1 MSKVVT
7 KNEIKSAIEE
17 VEVAVGSISGVVTSI
32 GSSSSRNLI
41 GRWFSNRT
49 VETDTYNERVYLG
62 LLNHLVQIYKDSGEV
77 KSDRTN
83 TGTYS
88 DFGPQCVYDLR
99 KGFPLLTTKAMRF
112 KSIWI
117 ELIWFLKGDTRL
129 DFLHKFGVHIWDEW
143 ANAEGDLGPIYGEM
157 WRDWGDG
164 HIDQISNL
172 LHMLKRDPDSRRMI
186 VTGWDPDLLPK
197 SGNSFSQNISLGKQ
211 ALPPCHTMWQVYTS
225 LIPAAEV
232 RDRLMSSPYVNSSSV
247 PPIEKVS
254 EVYRLAEECSIP
266 IRYLD
271 LKLYQRSGDVFLGV
285 PYNVASYSLLML
297 VLCTITGYL
306 PRYFIHTFGD
316 VHLYSN
322 HVEQAML
329 QLSRTPKPSPVV
341 TLNDSA
347 LLSTSVIPNLSLDFF
362 LDNPETSLLLLNY
375 ESHPS
380 IPAPVAV

>member
-7 KNEIKSAIEE
+7 KDEVKSAIND
-17 VEVAVGSISGVVTSI
+17 VDVALGSVSGVVASI
-32 GSSSSRNLI
+32 DSLPSRNLI
-41 GRWFSNRT
+41 DRWFSNRT
-49 VETDTYNERVYLG
+49 VETDTDNERVYLG
-62 LLNHLVQIYKDSGEV
+62 LLDHLVSIYKNSYGV

-117 ELIWFLKGDTRL
+117 ELVWFLKGCTTIG
-129 DFLHKFGVHIWDEW
+129 FLHNFGVHIWDEW
-143 ANAEGDLGPIYGEM
+143 ANEEGDLGPIYGEM
-157 WRDWGDG
+157 WRDWGDE
-164 HIDQISNL
+164 HIDQIGNL

-197 SGNSFSQNISLGKQ
+197 SGNSFSQNISQGKQ

-225 LIPAAEV
+225 LRPVAEV
-232 RDRLMSSPYVNSSSV
+232 RNMLMSSPNISTSIV
-247 PPIEKVS
+247 PPIENVS
-254 EVYRLAEECSIP
+254 EIYRLASEYCIP

-322 HVEQAML
+322 HVDQAML

-347 LLSTSVIPNLSLDFF
+347 LLSRSILPGLSLDFF
-362 LDNPETSLLLLNY
+362 LDNPETSLLLLDY

-380 IPAPVAV
+380 IAAPVAV

>member
-7 KNEIKSAIEE
+7 KDEVKSAIND
-17 VEVAVGSISGVVTSI
+17 VEVALCSVSGVVASI
-32 GSSSSRNLI
+32 DSLPSRNLI
-41 GRWFSNRT
+41 DRWFSNRT
-49 VETDTYNERVYLG
+49 VETDTDNERVYLG
-62 LLNHLVQIYKDSGEV
+62 LLNHLVQVYRNSDCV

-117 ELIWFLKGDTRL
+117 ELVWFLKGCTTIG
-129 DFLHKFGVHIWDEW
+129 FLHNFGVHIWDEW
-143 ANAEGDLGPIYGEM
+143 ANEEGDLGPIYGEM
-157 WRDWGDG
+157 WRDWGDE
-164 HIDQISNL
+164 HIDQIGNL
-172 LHMLKRDPDSRRMI
+172 LNMLKMDPDSRRMI

-225 LIPAAEV
+225 LRPVAEV
-232 RDRLMSSPYVNSSSV
+232 RNMLMSSPNISTSIV
-247 PPIEKVS
+247 PPIENVS
-254 EVYRLAEECSIP
+254 EIYRLASEYCIP

-297 VLCTITGYL
+297 VLCTITGYI

-322 HVEQAML
+322 HVDQAML

-347 LLSTSVIPNLSLDFF
+347 LSSRSIVPGLSLDFF
-362 LDNPETSLLLLNY
+362 LDNPETSLLLLDY

-380 IPAPVAV
+380 IAAPVAV

>member
-7 KNEIKSAIEE
+7 KDEVKSAIND
-17 VEVAVGSISGVVTSI
+17 VEVALGSVSGVVASI
-32 GSSSSRNLI
+32 DSTPSRNLI
-41 GRWFSNRT
+41 NRWFSNRT
-49 VETDTYNERVYLG
+49 VETDTDNERVYLG
-62 LLNHLVQIYKDSGEV
+62 LLNHLVQVYKNSDCV

-117 ELIWFLKGDTRL
+117 ELVWFLKGCTTIG
-129 DFLHKFGVHIWDEW
+129 FLHNFGVHIWDEW
-143 ANAEGDLGPIYGEM
+143 ANEEGDLGPIYGEM
-157 WRDWGDG
+157 WRDWGDE
-164 HIDQISNL
+164 HIDQIANL
-172 LHMLKRDPDSRRMI
+172 VRMLKSDPDSRRMI

-197 SGNSFSQNISLGKQ
+197 SGNSFSQNVYQGKQ

-225 LIPAAEV
+225 LRPVAEV
-232 RDRLMSSPYVNSSSV
+232 RNMLMSSPDISTSKV
-247 PPIEKVS
+247 PPIENVS
-254 EVYRLAEECSIP
+254 EIYRLASEYCIP

-322 HVEQAML
+322 HVDQAML

-347 LLSTSVIPNLSLDFF
+347 LLSRSILPGLSLDIF
-362 LDNPETSLLLLNY
+362 LDNPETSLLLLDY

-380 IPAPVAV
+380 IAAPVAV